1 MAKFEEEIVRIQKEQ
16 QQIARPQAAAEV
28 RLQVRG
34 GRVREVLQSAPARG
48 ESWGV
53 RGVGGDVGGV
63 GGIHAQ
69 GRKHGCSGDAGQ
81 AGWEAGREGI
91 IAHNRIAELER
102 ALAVSRAELAAAQQI
117 GIFFLY
123 SSRVSFVRST
133 RYFLP
138 NCRALNL
145 TLRNSIIVKAGYVH
159 VYTHTHMYKYTYI
172 YICIFIH
179 THTHTHMY
187 ICICICICMYICM
200 YIYVYIYIR
209 CVNIYSSKQGFALL
223 HCCGTTAILT
233 TREVHILKST
243 PCSDVI

>member
-53 RGVGGDVGGV
+53 RGVGGDVGGI

-102 ALAVSRAELAAAQQI
+102 ALAVSRAELAAAQQTGLFSI
-117 GIFFLY
+117 YI
-123 SSRVSFVRST
+123 SRVSFVRST
-133 RYFLP
+133 TSVLP
-138 NCRALNL
+138 NCRALNF
-145 TLRNSIIVKAGYVH
+145 TLPNSKIVEAEYIH
-159 VYTHTHMYKYTYI
+159 VYTDTHTCTN
-172 YICIFIH
+172 IH
-179 THTHTHMY
+179 TYT
-187 ICICICICMYICM
+187 CIYF
-200 YIYVYIYIR
+200 V
-209 CVNIYSSKQGFALL
+209 G
-223 HCCGTTAILT
+223 
-233 TREVHILKST
+233 
-243 PCSDVI
+243 

>member
-34 GRVREVLQSAPARG
+34 GRVREVLQSMAKF
-48 ESWGV
+48 EEEIV
-53 RGVGGDVGGV
+53 R
-63 GGIHAQ
+63 IQKEQ